1 MYKLIVIILHSIL
14 KPFYQSLHLIYS
26 LTATLDLG
34 QINPILLFGQ
44 LFLLEFY
51 CHLEKCLEF
60 LLCDLPVFFVLESFV
75 GGEMVVCEEIW
86 ISDLI
91 DDIFAG
97 KIERCAQLCLHL
109 VEIVVDRLLQQS
121 TFGFYRIFKRKFL
134 DSILN
139 LILIQ

>member
-1 MYKLIVIILHSIL
+1 MHKLIVIVLHCIL
-14 KPFYQSLHLIYS
+14 KPFHQSLHLIYS

-34 QINPILLFGQ
+34 QIYPILLFGQ
-44 LFLLEFY
+44 LLLLEFY
-51 CHLEKCLEF
+51 CHLKKCFEF

-75 GGEMVVCEEIW
+75 GGEMVVRKEIW

-97 KIERCAQLCLHL
+97 KIERCAQLCLYL

-121 TFGFYRIFKRKFL
+121 TFWFHSVFKRKFL